1 MSRLC
6 LEAQECMIAGRW
18 LDLASLML
26 TSADVIF
33 SKASEKG
40 LFRTILLI
48 FDVALLSVLFF
59 LYNVSSFL
67 IL

>member
-1 MSRLC
+1 MNRLFV
-6 LEAQECMIAGRW
+6 EAQECMVQNRW

-40 LFRTILLI
+40 KKSL
-48 FDVALLSVLFF
+48 
-59 LYNVSSFL
+59 
-67 IL
+67 